1 MRVGEGPRNILALD
15 QVGTCCW
22 EVVDWGMLLCGLE
35 SRGKEGCPCM
45 VTLEERSDG
54 GKKVS
59 LLTHGE
65 VAFQAE
71 GTANAKLLRFKRSWC
86 IQGAGMQ

>member
-1 MRVGEGPRNILALD
+1 MLRRKAEKG
-15 QVGTCCW
+15 VGTVRV
-22 EVVDWGMLLCGLE
+22 EVVAALE
-35 SRGKEGCPCM
+35 SPGREGCPYM

-71 GTANAKLLRFKRSWC
+71 GTANAKLLRFKRSWR

>member
-1 MRVGEGPRNILALD
+1 MLRRKAEKGAGTVRVEGVAA
-15 QVGTCCW
+15 
-22 EVVDWGMLLCGLE
+22 LE